1 MTGSARRE
9 APYNLRMSLVD
20 RRAFEAA
27 AAAENVTLAEFLRRA
42 AREAAQRRLAK
53 LTGPT
58 TR

>member
-27 AAAENVTLAEFLRRA
+27 AAAEECHARGVLASRSS
-42 AREAAQRRLAK
+42 
-53 LTGPT
+53 
-58 TR
+58 